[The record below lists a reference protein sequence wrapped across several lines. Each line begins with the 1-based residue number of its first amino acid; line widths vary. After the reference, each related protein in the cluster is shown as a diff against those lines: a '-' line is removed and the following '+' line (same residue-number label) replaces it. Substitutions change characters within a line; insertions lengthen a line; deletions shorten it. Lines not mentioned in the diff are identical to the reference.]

1 MKVLVL
7 GGNVFLGKAVA
18 QKFIDIGYEVY
29 TLNRGNHKSPDGAVQ
44 IIADR
49 NNYDEMK
56 NALKD
61 LRFDIIFD
69 GSAYVPEQTRIA
81 IDTIKGDIKHYIH
94 ISSAS
99 IYIDEHIYPFSESSK
114 KGYNPIWGDYS
125 GNKFECEKILFDEY
139 EKTNYPIT
147 ILRPFY
153 LYGKNNNLDRE
164 SYVFK
169 RILAEQPIIV
179 PSNGLPLMHFG
190 YIDDL
195 CDAVEVIC
203 SSDVS
208 CGKAYNIAG
217 KEYVSFTGWIETCAA
232 ALRKKAEI
240 LYVDTKSF
248 GIKARDW
255 FPFREVNMI
264 GDCSLIENELGIR
277 PKYSFEEGIREI
289 VKNIDKEALVNS
301 LEINDT
307 EKILLSKIK
316 QGNADK

>member
-18 QKFIDIGYEVY
+18 QKFIDIGHEVY
-29 TLNRGNHKSPDGAVQ
+29 VLNRGNHKSPDGAIQ
-44 IIADR
+44 LTADR
-49 NNYDEMK
+49 NNLDAMK
-56 NALKD
+56 NVLND
-61 LRFDIIFD
+61 LRFDIVFD
-69 GSAYVPEQTRIA
+69 GSAYTPEQTRIA
-81 IDTIKGDIKHYIH
+81 IDTIQGDIKHYIH

-99 IYIDEHIYPFSESSK
+99 IYLDEHVYPFKESSK

-139 EKTNYPIT
+139 DKRNYPIT

-164 SYVFK
+164 TYVFK
-169 RILAEQPIIV
+169 RILTGQPIIV
-179 PSNGLPLMHFG
+179 PSNGLPLMQFG

-203 SSDVS
+203 NSDVS
-208 CGKAYNIAG
+208 CGKAYNIADN
-217 KEYVSFTGWIETCAA
+217 EYISFTGWIEKCAE
-232 ALRKKAEI
+232 ALEKKAEI
-240 LYVDTKSF
+240 LYVDTKTY

-264 GDCSLIENELGIR
+264 GDCSLIEKELGIL
-277 PKYSFEEGIREI
+277 PKYSFDKGICEI
-289 VKNIDKEALVNS
+289 AESIDKESLINS
-301 LEINDT
+301 FTINDT
-307 EKILLSKIK
+307 EKFLLSKLK
-316 QGNADK
+316 QEKQ